1 LVILNTIFA
10 EIFSLGEIKFLS
22 KKKLLANNIW
32 HKRAQSRVS
41 DMPKYFFIPT
51 YEIPKSS
58 FNMSSGVSIKINNR
72 MFIDLNLGIKPFNK
86 VSLVNAGLSA
96 SIHF

>member
-1 LVILNTIFA
+1 MHPPYVHEFANTI
-10 EIFSLGEIKFLS
+10 S
-22 KKKLLANNIW
+22 
-32 HKRAQSRVS
+32 KRAQSRVS